1 MRGPTPPGRDVGP
14 PVGHT
19 PVMVRVIPVVHA
31 VALAVALAFALAVA
45 LVQGGCASARGHVE
59 AGRLEQGCL
68 AVERAPSPLFDDDG
82 PALASRIR
90 RRLEGMIHA
99 RAVPHAELVAI
110 ARAVDT
116 DAGAEGGADVAVREA
131 PAFVEVSVVG
141 DGVLQLREV
150 TLIDG
155 DGTRLQAP
163 VVDEAVVL
171 DLVGA
176 PPPPPPVVHTST
188 HTPGPFEAL
197 IKGLGLAVI
206 GVPLSIAT
214 FGVVPPDLGGAL
226 SPTATTTSTWT
237 TDHPELQAWR
247 ERPEVQAA
255 ARLGAFFGVGK
266 ATCAGGRCRQVLQVA
281 RGEHWQKAELAI
293 ALGVGDCAIDDV
305 VTVDLGPAV
314 PFKDTP
320 ADDGQWGRFWDEGLG
335 LRPVVE
341 DIGDGL
347 DGCVECVG
355 VCTGC

>member
-1 MRGPTPPGRDVGP
+1 
-14 PVGHT
+14 
-19 PVMVRVIPVVHA
+19 MVRVIAGIVA
-31 VALAVALAFALAVA
+31 VVA
-45 LVQGGCASARGHVE
+45 LVGMGCATARGHVE

-68 AVERAPSPLFDDDG
+68 AVERAPSPLIDDDG

-90 RRLEGMIHA
+90 RRLEGSIHA
-99 RAVPHAELVAI
+99 RAVPHAELVSI
-110 ARAVDT
+110 ARAADT
-116 DAGAEGGADVAVREA
+116 AGATDVAVREA

-141 DGVLQLREV
+141 DGVLQLRSV
-150 TLIDG
+150 TLING
-155 DGTRLQAP
+155 EGTRLQAP
-163 VVDEAVVL
+163 VVGEAVVL

-197 IKGLGLAVI
+197 MKGLGIAMI
-206 GVPLSIAT
+206 GLPLSIAT
-214 FGVVPPDLGGAL
+214 LGAIPPDLGGAL

-237 TDHPELQAWR
+237 TEHPEQAAWQQ
-247 ERPEVQAA
+247 RPDVQAA
-255 ARLGAFFGVGK
+255 ARLGAFFGVGR

-281 RGEHWQKAELAI
+281 RGEHWQKAELAVS
-293 ALGVGDCAIDDV
+293 LGVGDCAIDDV

-314 PFKDTP
+314 AFKDTP

-341 DIGDGL
+341 DIGDGVE
-347 DGCVECVG
+347 GCVECVG